1 MGEQMEFCGI
11 IRKVFIILYTN
22 TAEELLNTFSEHKGT
37 TFSEHLTKTQASYS
51 KHITGEL

>member
-1 MGEQMEFCGI
+1 MESCGR
-11 IRKVFIILYTN
+11 IRKVFIILYTT

-37 TFSEHLTKTQASYS
+37 AFGEHLTKTQANYL

>member
-1 MGEQMEFCGI
+1 MEFCGI